1 MKIVLNYDM
10 NFVRNPLEKID
21 LKISFEFVFFKILRE
36 KQENKFDKT
45 DMYSSFNLLLFNN
58 F

>member
-1 MKIVLNYDM
+1 M

-45 DMYSSFNLLLFNN
+45 DMYSVFNLLLFNN
-58 F
+58 FLS